1 MKRYELLKV
10 LKALEFAAE
19 KHKDQRRKGKEST
32 PYINHPI
39 QVAAMLVEYGH
50 EDDAELIQAAILHDT
65 IEDTETTPEELEKHF
80 GHEVKCLV
88 LEVTDDKNLPK
99 NVRKQL
105 QIDTAPKKS
114 DKAKRLKLVDKI
126 CNIKDIVNF
135 PPSDWPLERRI
146 EYLDWAE
153 KVVKGLKGVHPVLEE
168 MFFKE
173 LKEGRKKMKKD
184 FKDKG

>member
-39 QVAAMLVEYGH
+39 QVAAMLVEYSH

-65 IEDTETTPEELEKHF
+65 IEDTVTTPEELEKHF

-105 QIDTAPKKS
+105 QIDNAPKKS

-135 PPSDWPLERRI
+135 PPSDWPIERRI

-173 LKEGRKKMKKD
+173 LKEGREKLRMIS
-184 FKDKG
+184 